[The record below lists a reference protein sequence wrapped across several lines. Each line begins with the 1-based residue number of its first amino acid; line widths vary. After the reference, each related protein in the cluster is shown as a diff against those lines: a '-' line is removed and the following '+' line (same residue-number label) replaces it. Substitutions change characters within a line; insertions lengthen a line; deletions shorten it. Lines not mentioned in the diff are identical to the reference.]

1 MSNAGASMYASRP
14 SEDAGASRSRAF
26 VSVALVDRV
35 VTKCVENS
43 RSARC
48 DESIWT
54 TTDFARAP
62 HAGLLTNERRRRGIP
77 LALQGAIVMAFGLS
91 IAYLMYKLT
100 TEDDDELK
108 VVHAR
113 ETSDFP

>member
-1 MSNAGASMYASRP
+1 MSNVGASMYGSRP
-14 SEDAGASRSRAF
+14 SED
-26 VSVALVDRV
+26 
-35 VTKCVENS
+35 
-43 RSARC
+43 
-48 DESIWT
+48 
-54 TTDFARAP
+54 
-62 HAGLLTNERRRRGIP
+62 AGLLTNERRRRGIP

>member
-1 MSNAGASMYASRP
+1 
-14 SEDAGASRSRAF
+14 
-26 VSVALVDRV
+26 
-35 VTKCVENS
+35 
-43 RSARC
+43 
-48 DESIWT
+48 
-54 TTDFARAP
+54 
-62 HAGLLTNERRRRGIP
+62 
-77 LALQGAIVMAFGLS
+77 MAFGLS